1 MLKSER
7 SAGSLLDEDS
17 QTGESPKP
25 KPASTG
31 EEADFLDAIL
41 AAARYFGRPSNPASV
56 IRILPLAGGRVTSSH
71 LEEAAAN
78 AGLAVAV
85 LKTGPSGLRSASLPV
100 IAELADGRVV
110 CILKRTKRGFV
121 IGRADRRHD
130 WMTDAE
136 LAAAGLRS
144 VHHVRPA
151 FHFDHRSLHFDL
163 PQRSDWFFGPLRSNF
178 WIYVYAALASTV
190 ISAGAAATSMFSMAV
205 YDRVIPNNSLG
216 SLTGLLLGVAIV
228 LVADYALKMV
238 RGSLVD
244 VAAQRFDVEVGANV
258 FARFLALD
266 ASERPTSAGSIA
278 TLIREFDTIRDF
290 FTSATLL
297 VLADLP
303 FALFFAALIWW
314 LGGPLVYIP
323 IAIAVVLVIAGVAVQ
338 WPMAKA
344 LQQSFRENI
353 HKSAFVHEVA
363 AGVDT
368 LRAANAQSWARR
380 QWEHF
385 IVQSSDTSQKVRHLT
400 LAFSTLSGS
409 ALQVSTV
416 VIVAYGAVLA
426 ADQEITTGGI
436 IAATIL
442 TGRCLAPFAQ
452 ISVLMSRWQQTR
464 LAYRAIDRLMKARSE
479 VDRHDALLQQLT
491 IRGDIEFVSTVFA
504 YPAPP
509 GQFAPA
515 QTALAID
522 RLTIGRGESVGIVGR
537 VGSGKSTLLKLLV
550 RLADPTGGNVKIDGI
565 DLRQIHPAELRRQ
578 IGYYGQ
584 ETTLFHGT
592 VRDNIVLGK
601 PDASDADILAA
612 CKIVGLTELLSK
624 NALGLAS
631 PVGEAGQRLSG
642 GQRQMVALARAL
654 IADPKIL
661 LLDEPTSMMDNST
674 EAAFLQNLQT
684 FREGR
689 TTLIVTHRPQVLA
702 ATARVV
708 VIDNGKIVADG
719 PRDQV
724 IASLSAAPRQLRR
737 GA

>member
-1 MLKSER
+1 MLTSDAAPGNVLEDEAQR
-7 SAGSLLDEDS
+7 AGNVDS
-17 QTGESPKP
+17 
-25 KPASTG
+25 KPASSAKET
-31 EEADFLDAIL
+31 DFLDALL
-41 AAARYFGRPSNPASV
+41 AAAHYFGRPSNPASV
-56 IRILPLAGGRVTSSH
+56 TRLLPLAGGRVAISH
-71 LEEAAAN
+71 LVEAAAN
-78 AGLAVAV
+78 AGLAVAE
-85 LKTGPSGLRSASLPV
+85 LKTGPAGLRSASLPV
-100 IAELADGRVV
+100 MAELGDGRVL
-110 CILKRTKRGFV
+110 CILKRTRRGFV
-121 IGRADRRHD
+121 IGRADRQHGWISD
-130 WMTDAE
+130 KE
-136 LAAAGLRS
+136 LAGAGLRS
-144 VHHVRPA
+144 AHHVRPA
-151 FHFDHRSLHFDL
+151 FYFDHRSLHFDL

-190 ISAGAAATSMFSMAV
+190 ISVGAAATSMFSMAV

-216 SLTGLLLGVAIV
+216 SLTGLVIGVAIV

-244 VAAQRFDVEVGANV
+244 VAAQRFDIEVGANV
-258 FARFLALD
+258 FSRLLGLD
-266 ASERPTSAGSIA
+266 ASERPPSAGSIA

-303 FALFFAALIWW
+303 FALFFAVLIWW

-323 IAIAVVLVIAGVAVQ
+323 IAIGCVLVVGGIAVQ

-344 LQQSFRENI
+344 LQQSFRENV

-363 AGVDT
+363 AGIDT

-380 QWEHF
+380 QWEHY
-385 IVQSSDTSQKVRHLT
+385 IVQSSDTSQRLRHLT
-400 LAFSTLSGS
+400 LAFSTLSGT

-416 VIVAYGAVLA
+416 VTVAYGAVLA
-426 ADQEITTGGI
+426 ANQEITTGGI

-452 ISVLMSRWQQTR
+452 ISLLMSRWQQTK

-479 VDRHDALLQQLT
+479 VDRHDSLLQQLT

-509 GQFAPA
+509 GQFAPS
-515 QTALAID
+515 QTAISID
-522 RLTIGRGESVGIVGR
+522 RLAIGAGESVGIVGR

-550 RLADPTGGNVKIDGI
+550 RLSDPTGGNVKIDGI

-601 PDASDADILAA
+601 PDATDAEILAA
-612 CKIVGLTELLSK
+612 CKLVGLTELMSR

-654 IADPKIL
+654 IADPRIV

-674 EAAFLQNLQT
+674 EAAFVQNMQA
-684 FREGR
+684 FRGGR

-702 ATARVV
+702 ATARVI